1 MTSNKKASACS
12 IIDTTVGANIKRI
25 RQSRGLS
32 QERVA
37 ELLGVTF
44 QQIQKYEKG
53 QNRFPVGRMI
63 VFCRHLNVTP
73 TDVLHGIDWGKGAA
87 PDEPEKWLTPMAVQ
101 AARLF
106 DELTV
111 SQRAAVR
118 AMIHAFNS
126 GNGEGAAS

>member
-1 MTSNKKASACS
+1 MTS

-32 QERVA
+32 QEKVA

-63 VFCRHLNVTP
+63 VFCRHLNVAP
-73 TDVLHGIDWGKGAA
+73 TDVLHGIDWGKGTA
-87 PDEPEKWLTPMAVQ
+87 PDEPEKWLTPMALKT
-101 AARLF
+101 ARLF
-106 DELTV
+106 DDLTTA
-111 SQRAAVR
+111 QRSAVM
-118 AMIHAFNS
+118 AMIHAFSS
-126 GNGEGAAS
+126 GNADNDGAAS

>member
-1 MTSNKKASACS
+1 MTS

-32 QERVA
+32 QEKVA

-73 TDVLHGIDWGKGAA
+73 TDVLHGIDWGKGTA
-87 PDEPEKWLTPMAVQ
+87 PDEPEKWLTPKAVQ

-111 SQRAAVR
+111 SQRAAVL
-118 AMIHAFNS
+118 AMIHALSS